1 MIFTNDIKMQE
12 ISQHQNKSVEKHY
25 PYDELNEMS
34 YLGSLLLG
42 GKKVLDT
49 TGHIIT
55 AQDYYRP
62 AHQALHGAMVD
73 VIEKTGSC
81 DIVLLSEILQTKG
94 QLEIAGGLA
103 YIMQIGDIVPTTA
116 HAKSYALNIKK
127 YAEYRNLVINAE
139 WVMAKAQQCEDEP
152 QEISLNFAKGT
163 ESRVTSDT
171 VRSANDVFDIGM
183 DILKTGRK
191 KGISSGFMDVD
202 RVVDGWRNS
211 ELIIVGGRPSMG
223 KSSLGLQYAINA
235 AKQFIGK
242 PGGALFIS
250 VEMSLE
256 MISQRLMQI
265 VAGVDGRALSG
276 TYLSVMDKD
285 ALSRAKGVVSNL
297 PLYFDTETPVTV
309 ASIRAKARELRRQDK
324 LSIIVVDYL
333 QMMDTGKSTEG
344 RTRDIGILS
353 RGLKSIAKEFDVPV
367 IALSSLSRASEQ
379 RQDKRPIMS
388 DLRESGDIESDAD
401 MIQFVYRPDYYA
413 ENRNDWDSEFPSE
426 AEIITA
432 KNRNGSIGVSRLEFT
447 KHTASFKDVPEG
459 SL

>member
-1 MIFTNDIKMQE
+1 
-12 ISQHQNKSVEKHY
+12 
-25 PYDELNEMS
+25 
-34 YLGSLLLG
+34 
-42 GKKVLDT
+42 
-49 TGHIIT
+49 
-55 AQDYYRP
+55 
-62 AHQALHGAMVD
+62 
-73 VIEKTGSC
+73 
-81 DIVLLSEILQTKG
+81 
-94 QLEIAGGLA
+94 
-103 YIMQIGDIVPTTA
+103 
-116 HAKSYALNIKK
+116 
-127 YAEYRNLVINAE
+127 
-139 WVMAKAQQCEDEP
+139 
-152 QEISLNFAKGT
+152 
-163 ESRVTSDT
+163 
-171 VRSANDVFDIGM
+171 
-183 DILKTGRK
+183 
-191 KGISSGFMDVD
+191 
-202 RVVDGWRNS
+202 
-211 ELIIVGGRPSMG
+211 MG

-265 VAGVDGRALSG
+265 VAGVDGRTLSG
-276 TYLSVMDKD
+276 TYLSVTDRD
-285 ALSRAKGVVSNL
+285 ALSRAKSVVSNL